1 MVYHNQL
8 IAVIKANGK
17 ILRELSNNSNTVKLP
32 FNTEYSII
40 FKNLNSRDALIKVSI
55 DGENVLD
62 NSEIIVRANSS
73 GSLEGFLKDNKVTN
87 KFKFIQKTDQI
98 VNHRGDRIDDGI
110 IRIEYRYA
118 KIKPVTIQ
126 TTNWTYNSQSVF
138 HPPGC
143 MCPICNPHYE
153 SKEVFPFVRYSPNT
167 VYLSSAINPAITN
180 SGSSVSNT
188 VSVSNS
194 VSNLVSD
201 SVSNNLSPD
210 EGITV
215 KGSESEQRFVNT
227 FVDEVEEQSHVIIF
241 YLKGYDEVS
250 NNLVRKP
257 ETVKRKVSCPTC
269 GTRNKYRNKFCL
281 TCGTA
286 LF

>member
-73 GSLEGFLKDNKVTN
+73 GSLEGFLKGNTVTN

-138 HPPGC
+138 HPAGC
-143 MCPICNPHYE
+143 MCPICNPQYQQ
-153 SKEVFPFVRYSPNT
+153 KQVFPFLRP
-167 VYLSSAINPAITN
+167 LSTGDYPHA
-180 SGSSVSNT
+180 
-188 VSVSNS
+188 SNS
-194 VSNLVSD
+194 VYLLS
-201 SVSNNLSPD
+201 SVNPVLSSSCLSANYSVGFNPTSNNIRSD

-215 KGSESEQRFVNT
+215 KGSESEQRFINS
-227 FVDEVEEQSHVIIF
+227 FIDEVEEQSHVIIF

>member
-8 IAVIKANGK
+8 IAVIKTNGK
-17 ILRELSNNSNTVKLP
+17 ILRELSNNTFKLP
-32 FNTEYSII
+32 FNTEYSIK
-40 FKNLNSRDALIKVSI
+40 FKNLNSRDVLIKVSI

-62 NSEIIVRANSS
+62 NSEIIIRANSS
-73 GSLEGFLKDNKVTN
+73 GSLEGFLKGNTVTN

-138 HPPGC
+138 HPAGC
-143 MCPICNPHYE
+143 MCPICNPQYQQ
-153 SKEVFPFVRYSPNT
+153 KQVFPFLRSLST
-167 VYLSSAINPAITN
+167 SVYLSSSVNPAVT
-180 SGSSVSNT
+180 SN
-188 VSVSNS
+188 VRS
-194 VSNLVSD
+194 
-201 SVSNNLSPD
+201 D

-215 KGSESEQRFVNT
+215 KGSASEQRFINS
-227 FVDEVEEQSHVIIF
+227 FIDEVEEQSHVIIL

-250 NNLVRKP
+250 NDLVRKP
-257 ETVKRKVSCPTC
+257 ETAKRKVSCPTC

>member
-17 ILRELSNNSNTVKLP
+17 ILRELSNNTFKLP
-32 FNTEYSII
+32 FNTEYSIK
-40 FKNLNSRDALIKVSI
+40 FKNLNSRDVLIKVSI
-55 DGENVLD
+55 DGENISLD
-62 NSEIIVRANSS
+62 NINSEIIIRANSS
-73 GSLEGFLKDNKVTN
+73 GSLEGFLKGNTVTN

-126 TTNWTYNSQSVF
+126 TTNWTYNSQSIF
-138 HPPGC
+138 HPAGC
-143 MCPICNPHYE
+143 MCPICNPHYQP
-153 SKEVFPFVRYSPNT
+153 KELFPFIRSLST
-167 VYLSSAINPAITN
+167 SVYLSSSVNPAVT
-180 SGSSVSNT
+180 SN
-188 VSVSNS
+188 VRS
-194 VSNLVSD
+194 
-201 SVSNNLSPD
+201 D

-215 KGSESEQRFVNT
+215 KGSESEQRFINS
-227 FVDEVEEQSHVIIF
+227 FIDEVEEQSHVIIL
-241 YLKGYDEVS
+241 YLKGYDEVL

-269 GTRNKYRNKFCL
+269 GTRNKFRNKFCL

>member
-8 IAVIKANGK
+8 IAVIKTNGK
-17 ILRELSNNSNTVKLP
+17 ILRELSNNTFKLP
-32 FNTEYSII
+32 FNTEYSIK
-40 FKNLNSRDALIKVSI
+40 FKNLNSRDVLIKVSI
-55 DGENVLD
+55 DGENISLD
-62 NSEIIVRANSS
+62 NINSEIIIRANSS
-73 GSLEGFLKDNKVTN
+73 GSLEGFLKGNTVTN

-138 HPPGC
+138 HPAGC

-153 SKEVFPFVRYSPNT
+153 SKQVFPFLRSLST
-167 VYLSSAINPAITN
+167 SVYLTSSVNPAVT
-180 SGSSVSNT
+180 SN
-188 VSVSNS
+188 VRS
-194 VSNLVSD
+194 
-201 SVSNNLSPD
+201 D

-215 KGSESEQRFVNT
+215 KGSASEQRFINS
-227 FVDEVEEQSHVIIF
+227 FIDEVEEQSHVIIL

-250 NNLVRKP
+250 NDLVRKP
-257 ETVKRKVSCPTC
+257 ETAKRKVSCPTC

>member
-8 IAVIKANGK
+8 IAVIKTNGK
-17 ILRELSNNSNTVKLP
+17 ILRELSNNTFKLP
-32 FNTEYSII
+32 FNTEYSIK
-40 FKNLNSRDALIKVSI
+40 FKNLNSRDVLIKVSI
-55 DGENVLD
+55 DGENISLD
-62 NSEIIVRANSS
+62 NINSEIIIRANSS
-73 GSLEGFLKDNKVTN
+73 GSLEGFLKGNTVTN

-138 HPPGC
+138 HPAGC

-153 SKEVFPFVRYSPNT
+153 SKQVFPFLRSLST
-167 VYLSSAINPAITN
+167 SVYLTSSVNPAVT
-180 SGSSVSNT
+180 SN
-188 VSVSNS
+188 VRS
-194 VSNLVSD
+194 
-201 SVSNNLSPD
+201 D

-215 KGSESEQRFVNT
+215 KGSASEQRFINS
-227 FVDEVEEQSHVIIF
+227 FIDEVEEQSHVIIL

-250 NNLVRKP
+250 NDLVRKP
-257 ETVKRKVSCPTC
+257 ETAKRKVSCPTC
-269 GTRNKYRNKFCL
+269 GTRNKFRNKFCL

>member
-17 ILRELSNNSNTVKLP
+17 ILRELPNNNTVRLP

-40 FKNLNSRDALIKVSI
+40 FKNLNSKDALIKVSI

-73 GSLEGFLKDNKVTN
+73 GSLEGFLKNNTVTN

-98 VNHRGDRIDDGI
+98 VNHRGDRIDDGVV
-110 IRIEYRYA
+110 RIEYRYA
-118 KIKPVTIQ
+118 RIKPATIQ
-126 TTNWTYNSQSVF
+126 ITNWVYNSGSVF

-143 MCPICNPHYE
+143 QCSFCNPHYQP
-153 SKEVFPFVRYSPNT
+153 KEIFPFLRPSSSS
-167 VYLSSAINPAITN
+167 VYVSSSINPAVTN
-180 SGSSVSNT
+180 CSSDPIAA
-188 VSVSNS
+188 SNS
-194 VSNLVSD
+194 VAINDSNF
-201 SVSNNLSPD
+201 NNIRQD

-215 KGSESEQRFVNT
+215 KGSESGQRFENS
-227 FVDEVEEQSHVIIF
+227 FIDEVEEQSHVIIF
-241 YLKGYDEVS
+241 CLKGYKDEEA
-250 NNLVRKP
+250 NTLVRKP
-257 ETVKRKVSCPTC
+257 EAVKRKVSCPTC

>member
-8 IAVIKANGK
+8 IAVIKTNGK
-17 ILRELSNNSNTVKLP
+17 ILRELSNNTFKLP
-32 FNTEYSII
+32 FNTEYSIK
-40 FKNLNSRDALIKVSI
+40 FKNLNSRDVLIKVSI
-55 DGENVLD
+55 DGENISLD
-62 NSEIIVRANSS
+62 NINSEIIIIANSS
-73 GSLEGFLKDNKVTN
+73 GSLEGFLKGNTVTN

-138 HPPGC
+138 HPAGC

-153 SKEVFPFVRYSPNT
+153 SKQVFPFLRSLST
-167 VYLSSAINPAITN
+167 SVYLTSSVNPAVT
-180 SGSSVSNT
+180 SN
-188 VSVSNS
+188 VRS
-194 VSNLVSD
+194 
-201 SVSNNLSPD
+201 D

-215 KGSESEQRFVNT
+215 KGSASEQRFINS
-227 FVDEVEEQSHVIIF
+227 FIDEVEEQSHVIIL

-250 NNLVRKP
+250 NDLVRKP
-257 ETVKRKVSCPTC
+257 ETAKRKVSCPTC
-269 GTRNKYRNKFCL
+269 GTRNKFRNKFCL

>member
-8 IAVIKANGK
+8 IAVIKTNGK
-17 ILRELSNNSNTVKLP
+17 ILRELSNNTFKLP
-32 FNTEYSII
+32 FNTEYSIK
-40 FKNLNSRDALIKVSI
+40 FKNLNSRDVLIKVSI

-62 NSEIIVRANSS
+62 NSEIIIRANSS
-73 GSLEGFLKDNKVTN
+73 GSLEGFLKGNTVTN

-138 HPPGC
+138 HPAGC
-143 MCPICNPHYE
+143 MCPICNPYYQP
-153 SKEVFPFVRYSPNT
+153 KELFPFIRSLST
-167 VYLSSAINPAITN
+167 SVYLSSSVNPAVT
-180 SGSSVSNT
+180 SN
-188 VSVSNS
+188 VRS
-194 VSNLVSD
+194 
-201 SVSNNLSPD
+201 D

-215 KGSESEQRFVNT
+215 KGSASEQRFINS
-227 FVDEVEEQSHVIIF
+227 FIDEVEEQSHVIIL

-250 NNLVRKP
+250 NDLVRKP
-257 ETVKRKVSCPTC
+257 ETAKRKVSCPTC

>member
-8 IAVIKANGK
+8 IAVIKTNKK
-17 ILRELSNNSNTVKLP
+17 ILRELSSDNNNNTIVKLP
-32 FNTEYSII
+32 FNTEYSIK
-40 FKNLNSRDALIKVSI
+40 FKNLNTQDALIKVSI
-55 DGENVLD
+55 DGKNVLLD
-62 NSEIIVRANSS
+62 NSEIIIRANSS

-153 SKEVFPFVRYSPNT
+153 SKQVFPFVRYSPNT
-167 VYLSSAINPAITN
+167 VYLSSAINPTITTSGLSAIN
-180 SGSSVSNT
+180 
-188 VSVSNS
+188 
-194 VSNLVSD
+194 

-215 KGSESEQRFVNT
+215 KGSESDQRFINSYIG
-227 FVDEVEEQSHVIIF
+227 EVEEQAHVIVIR
-241 YLKGYDEVS
+241 LKGYDEKTNQSVQ
-250 NNLVRKP
+250 KP
-257 ETVKRKVSCPTC
+257 EIVKRKVSCPTC